1 MMEMSND
8 MALDALLKASKQ
20 LEQNLSQELILKA
33 YQIEKKYQFD
43 KDRDEAIKEMEKLMN
58 DEADLIQAR
67 EA

>member
-1 MMEMSND
+1 LE
-8 MALDALLKASKQ
+8 ALLKASKQ

-67 EA
+67 ET

>member
-1 MMEMSND
+1 MEMNND
-8 MALDALLKASKQ
+8 MALEALLKASKQ

-58 DEADLIQAR
+58 DEADLIQGR

>member
-1 MMEMSND
+1 MMEMNSD
-8 MALDALLKASKQ
+8 MALEALIKASKQ

-58 DEADLIQAR
+58 DEADLILAR

>member
-1 MMEMSND
+1 MEMSND